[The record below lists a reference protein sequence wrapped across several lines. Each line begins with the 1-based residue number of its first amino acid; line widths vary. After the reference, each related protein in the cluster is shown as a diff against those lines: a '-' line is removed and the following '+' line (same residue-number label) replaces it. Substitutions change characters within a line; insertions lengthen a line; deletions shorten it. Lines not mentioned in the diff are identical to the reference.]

1 MSIRRRDRVMLKTA
15 AGEVMVKALKR
26 RTANSI
32 ELRSIGPRMSSAR
45 SRRARRSG
53 SRAHRLGE
61 PVRKAALGNQAA
73 ESNRQ
78 VCIPTLEGAP

>member
-15 AGEVMVKALKR
+15 AGEVMVKALKW

-32 ELRSIGPRMSSAR
+32 ELRSIDPRMSSAR
-45 SRRARRSG
+45 SRRARCSG
-53 SRAHRLGE
+53 SRAHRLVE

-73 ESNRQ
+73 ESNR
-78 VCIPTLEGAP
+78 

>member
-1 MSIRRRDRVMLKTA
+1 MSILRGDRVMLKTA
-15 AGEVMVKALKR
+15 AGEVMVKELKW

-32 ELRSIGPRMSSAR
+32 ELRSIDPRMLSAR
-45 SRRARRSG
+45 SRRARCSG

-78 VCIPTLEGAP
+78 ACIPTLEGAP

>member
-1 MSIRRRDRVMLKTA
+1 MSIRRGDRVMLKTA
-15 AGEVMVKALKR
+15 AGEVMVKEFKW

-32 ELRSIGPRMSSAR
+32 EVRSIDLRMSSAR
-45 SRRARRSG
+45 SRRARCSG
-53 SRAHRLGE
+53 LRAHRLGE

>member
-1 MSIRRRDRVMLKTA
+1 MSIRRGDRVMLKTA
-15 AGEVMVKALKR
+15 AGEVMVKELKW

-32 ELRSIGPRMSSAR
+32 ESRSIDPRMSSAR
-45 SRRARRSG
+45 SRRARCSG

>member
-1 MSIRRRDRVMLKTA
+1 MPVRRRDRVMLKTA
-15 AGEVMVKALKR
+15 AGEVMVKALKW

-32 ELRSIGPRMSSAR
+32 ELRSIDPRMSSAR
-45 SRRARRSG
+45 CRRARCSG

>member
-15 AGEVMVKALKR
+15 AGEVMVKALKW

-32 ELRSIGPRMSSAR
+32 ELRSIDPRMSSAR
-45 SRRARRSG
+45 CRRARCSG

-73 ESNRQ
+73 ESNR
-78 VCIPTLEGAP
+78 